1 MAQEHQWLTH
11 TNKKVVGVDQVVQ
24 MAEEAFIVPSLSP
37 VEHTV
42 VAVDQVVIMQ
52 PVV

>member
-1 MAQEHQWLTH
+1 MAQEQQWLIH
-11 TNKKVVGVDQVVQ
+11 TNKKAARVDQVVQ

-42 VAVDQVVIMQ
+42 VAVARVVIMQ